1 LYIEK
6 QYLNGAVSMTTA
18 DWTPKVPG
26 ILDILPEEIVDFET
40 QVKRFQNGQWNPNDF
55 MAFRLRQGVYGQ
67 RQADSQMMRI
77 KAPFGGINADQMD
90 ALGILSEKFA
100 PLGKGHVTTR
110 ENFQFHHIPLENTP
124 EIMRLIGD
132 VGLSTREACGNTVR
146 NVTGSP
152 MAGVNPDEPFDV
164 TPYAAAYARYFVR
177 HPFTQSLPRKFKT
190 SFSDSDADYAISAIH
205 DMGFIPKMKDGRRGF
220 QMVTGGGT
228 SIMPRIGKT
237 LFEFVPVEEYLKVT
251 EAVIRIFHKTDELRK
266 NRMKARIKFYID
278 RIGIDE
284 FRLQV
289 EKEMEGEW
297 AQKSFDPTPIL
308 FIEDESKDAP
318 NLNGDYISVESNSR
332 FEKWLESNVTAQK
345 QKGYNVATVKLPLG
359 DVSSNQFH
367 QLADI
372 SRKYAGGRMRLT
384 HQQNIAF
391 RWVPQEALYEVWKNL
406 DEIELGEP
414 GAHEVTD
421 IVSCPGTDSCKLGI
435 TSSMGLGNA
444 LTEAVKSI
452 DTEDPLIKKMH
463 IKMSGCPNGCGQ
475 HHIADIGFHGAAAKG
490 PGGQVPAYELFL
502 GGSFDNGDTR
512 IGQRVKTKIPA
523 KRVPEALT
531 KIISQ
536 YKIDRTNNELFKDYV
551 VRVGAEN
558 IEPILEEFKE
568 IPELNKE
575 SLDYYIDWTKTA
587 KYQLERGEGEC
598 AV

>member
-1 LYIEK
+1 MYIEK

-502 GGSFDNGDTR
+502 GGSFDDGDTR

>member
-1 LYIEK
+1 
-6 QYLNGAVSMTTA
+6 MTTA

-502 GGSFDNGDTR
+502 GGSFDDGDTR